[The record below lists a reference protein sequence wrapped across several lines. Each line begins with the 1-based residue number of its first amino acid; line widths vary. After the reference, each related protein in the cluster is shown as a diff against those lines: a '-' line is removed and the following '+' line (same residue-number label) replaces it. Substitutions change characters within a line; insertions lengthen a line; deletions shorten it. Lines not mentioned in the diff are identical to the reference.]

1 MGKLEDTD
9 PVELREALADV
20 ESAKATKRL
29 MIALAYMD
37 GTPVTVL
44 SERYDIPGSTI
55 YYWLDRFEDRSVE
68 DAIEDEKRPGRPS
81 KLADDERA
89 AFEAALQQPPSA
101 AGYDADEWTP
111 ELAQRH
117 LDEAFDVSYSVGHI
131 QNYFGYLL

>member
-1 MGKLEDTD
+1 MGKLENLD
-9 PVELREALADV
+9 PAELREALADV
-20 ESAKATKRL
+20 ESAKAAKRL
-29 MIALAYMD
+29 MTALAYMD

-81 KLADDERA
+81 KLTDDERA
-89 AFEAALQQPPSA
+89 GFEATLQQPPSA
-101 AGYDADEWTP
+101 AGYDAEEWTP

-117 LDEAFDVSYSVGHI
+117 LDEAFDVTYSVGHI